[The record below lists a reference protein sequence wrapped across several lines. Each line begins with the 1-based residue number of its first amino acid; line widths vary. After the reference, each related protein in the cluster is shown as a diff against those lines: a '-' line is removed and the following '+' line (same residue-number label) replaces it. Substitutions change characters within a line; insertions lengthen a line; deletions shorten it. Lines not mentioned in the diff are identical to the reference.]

1 MAALGETRLHSYSAA
16 QLLSAIGRGYSF
28 KPSHGSLSRTMAL
41 SAGQWKKIYYM
52 LWGGRAKLL
61 VKVGLGRVLTEA
73 CVLEVK
79 GPHVLYYILFDLY
92 GLAIAYE
99 SFASQEEPSHP
110 SRILT
115 SIARCRVSAP

>member
-28 KPSHGSLSRTMAL
+28 KPSHGIPFKNDGFISWTVE
-41 SAGQWKKIYYM
+41 KIYYM

-79 GPHVLYYILFDLY
+79 GHTSYTTFCSISMVWLSPMNL
-92 GLAIAYE
+92 
-99 SFASQEEPSHP
+99 SQVRRSP
-110 SRILT
+110 RIPP
-115 SIARCRVSAP
+115 VF